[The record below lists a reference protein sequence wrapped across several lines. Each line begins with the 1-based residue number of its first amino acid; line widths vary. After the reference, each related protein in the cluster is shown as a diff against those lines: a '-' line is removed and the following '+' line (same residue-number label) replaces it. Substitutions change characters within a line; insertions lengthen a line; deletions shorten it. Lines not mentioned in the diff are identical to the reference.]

1 MSPRDTPNGAAV
13 NAPPA
18 AAAPGGG
25 AIPRPALLAAI
36 FVFNL
41 IEFLSTGMTVFAAP
55 AIMGHVGASPEE
67 YATVSA
73 LYAAV
78 AVLAISQMTVLV
90 QRLGWR
96 NYLLG
101 AVLCYMLGAWT
112 CATAGGVAA
121 FAAGR
126 LMMALGGGVFM
137 TASRM
142 MVNLIPPS
150 PQRLQGIA
158 AFGGALSCGLALGPW
173 IAAKLLGIEA
183 WGAMFLLLAV
193 LAALG
198 ALLAARWLPVDA
210 ATLDGTPSRMHLPDA
225 ALLGLG
231 AALTLYALQ
240 HLAYDWHGERAPLL
254 GRLALGVALL
264 GAFALLHAR
273 RARAFLYLRIL
284 ASARYRLGLVIY
296 GVCYVMLGMV
306 NTLLPQAV
314 QKGLGVGLEQA
325 GELQGIGLLS
335 TVIAFVAMLE
345 LVKRRP
351 HPTKFYV
358 TGFLMLALLGWRFAT
373 LDPRAAA
380 WDTLMLWLG
389 LFGAFLTL
397 GMATTAIHS
406 FKDVQADNVVFSNAQ
421 QLKNMLGQAGLALGV
436 GVTNIGLQER
446 TALHMARLG
455 ERALEGGAE
464 LARQA
469 GLLASQDLFWIVT
482 WVGVAGAVLLALQ
495 RRFD

>member
-1 MSPRDTPNGAAV
+1 MGTPNGMQ
-13 NAPPA
+13 PA
-18 AAAPGGG
+18 ATAATAATGPSSP

-36 FVFNL
+36 FLFNV
-41 IEFLSTGMTVFAAP
+41 IEFLSTGMTVLAAP

-101 AVLCYMLGAWT
+101 AVLCYMLGAWI
-112 CATAGGVAA
+112 CATSAGVAA
-121 FAAGR
+121 FAGGR
-126 LMMALGGGVFM
+126 IVMALGGGVFM

-198 ALLAARWLPVDA
+198 ALVTARWLPVDA
-210 ATLDGTPSRMHLPDA
+210 VTLDATPSRMHVADI

-240 HLAYDWHGERAPLL
+240 HLTYDWHGERAPLL
-254 GRLALGVALL
+254 GHLALGVALL
-264 GAFALLHAR
+264 GVFGLLHAR
-273 RARAFLYLRIL
+273 RTHPFLYLHIL
-284 ASARYRLGLVIY
+284 DSARYRLGLVIY
-296 GVCYVMLGMV
+296 GVCYAMLGMV
-306 NTLLPQAV
+306 NTLLPQSV

-335 TVIAFVAMLE
+335 TVIAFIVMLE

-373 LDPRAAA
+373 LDPRAYA
-380 WDTLMLWLG
+380 WDAVMLWMG

-406 FKDVQADNVVFSNAQ
+406 FKDLQADNVVFSNAQ

-436 GVTNIGLQER
+436 GATNIGLQER
-446 TALHMARLG
+446 TALHLSRLG
-455 ERALEGGAE
+455 EKALDGGAE

-469 GLLASQDLFWIVT
+469 ALLASQDLFWIVT

>member
-1 MSPRDTPNGAAV
+1 MH
-13 NAPPA
+13 APA
-18 AAAPGGG
+18 SVH
-25 AIPRPALLAAI
+25 IPRPALLAAI
-36 FVFNL
+36 FVFNF

-78 AVLAISQMTVLV
+78 AVLSISQLTVLL

-101 AVLCYMLGAWT
+101 AVLCYMLGAWL
-112 CATAGGVAA
+112 CATSGSVAA
-121 FAAGR
+121 FAGGR
-126 LMMALGGGVFM
+126 LLMALGGGVFM
-137 TASRM
+137 TVSRM

-173 IAAKLLGIEA
+173 AASAMLSHEA
-183 WGAMFLLLAV
+183 WGGMFLA
-193 LAALG
+193 LAALATLG
-198 ALLAARWLPVDA
+198 ALIATRWLPQDA
-210 ATLDGTPSRMHLPDA
+210 VTLDGSPSRMHVPDA
-225 ALLGLG
+225 VLLGLG
-231 AALTLYALQ
+231 AAVTLYALQ
-240 HLAYDWHGERAPLL
+240 HLTYDWHGERTPLMWH
-254 GRLALGVALL
+254 LALGVTLL
-264 GAFALLHAR
+264 AAFGVVHAR
-273 RARAFLYLRIL
+273 RSDPFLHLRIL
-284 ASARYRLGLVIY
+284 KSPRYRLGLLIFS
-296 GVCYVMLGMV
+296 VCYAVLGMV
-306 NTLLPQAV
+306 NTLLPQV
-314 QKGLGVGLEQA
+314 LQKGLGVGLEQA

-335 TVIAFVAMLE
+335 TLVAFVSMLE
-345 LVKRRP
+345 LVKRKP

-358 TGFLMLALLGWRFAT
+358 TGFLMLALLAWRFAT
-373 LDPRAAA
+373 LDPRAHA
-380 WDTLMLWLG
+380 WDAVTFWLG

-406 FKDVQADNVVFSNAQ
+406 FKDLQADNVVFSNAQ

-436 GVTNIGLQER
+436 GLTNIGLQER
-446 TALHMARLG
+446 SALHASRLG
-455 ERALEGGAE
+455 EKASALGDGGAA

-469 GLLASQDLFWIVT
+469 GLLAGQDLFWIVM
-482 WVGVAGAVLLALQ
+482 WVGLAGAVLLALQ